1 MILRP
6 YQLELV
12 EGALKLWRQ
21 GYRRIAGVMATGGG
35 KTPTAMSIANLS
47 LDAGLP
53 VLWIAHRAELI
64 DQAIDKARQVAAG
77 RRIGR
82 LQGRDKQYRAE
93 IVVGS
98 VQTACTKSTL
108 PLLKTRRWGLIV
120 IDETHHAT
128 ADTYVR
134 ILRELG
140 AYDEGGPLVL
150 GVTATLDR
158 SDGRALGEVFEA
170 VIEPQIGLIDLIR
183 HPEGPFL
190 VPPRG
195 VRVKI
200 AELDLAHVRRVAG
213 DFNSGALGAAMSAA
227 MAPKRIVEAWIEH
240 AQGCPT
246 IAFLPT
252 VALSIEQAQ
261 AFNDAGIPA
270 VHLDGT
276 TPAAERARALDEYR
290 AGRIVVLCNVGL
302 FTEGTDLPSTSCV
315 ILGRPTWSSTLYQQ
329 MVGRGL
335 RLYPGKRFCWIL
347 DVTGVTGR
355 HRLATLASL
364 GGAPGEEEMPDELL
378 MYEEDEA
385 GIELPADDDHT
396 ETGEAEEQVYAD
408 GDLAH
413 ELVDLFGES
422 HSSWLRTPGGRWF
435 VPAGTQGFVFLVP
448 SMSGESD
455 RYDVRWMTFDR
466 GHEGLIRSDMELG
479 YAMAAADEF
488 VAERPMW
495 QAERNAPWRA
505 ELTRDYAGP
514 RPIRGHKP
522 YRTKGEVYDER
533 MIARAAHLFDPRPL
547 DDLIAEHRAR

>member
-1 MILRP
+1 MKLRP

-12 EGALKLWRQ
+12 NGALDLWRQ
-21 GYRRIAGVMATGGG
+21 GFRRIAGVMATGGG
-35 KTPTAMSIANLS
+35 KTPTAMSIAGLS

-53 VLWIAHRAELI
+53 VLWIAHRTELI

-98 VQTACTKSTL
+98 VQTAATKSTL

-170 VIEPQIGLIDLIR
+170 IIEPQIGLIDLIR
-183 HPEGPFL
+183 HPEGPYL

-261 AFNDAGIPA
+261 AFTDAGIPA

-276 TPAAERARALDEYR
+276 TPAADRARALDDYR

-315 ILGRPTWSSTLYQQ
+315 ILGRPTSSSTLYQQ

-335 RLYPGKRFCWIL
+335 RLHPGKRFCWIL

-364 GGAPGEEEMPDELL
+364 GGAPGEEEIPDDLL
-378 MYEEDEA
+378 MYEDDGTET
-385 GIELPADDDHT
+385 ELPVTGADNDAA
-396 ETGEAEEQVYAD
+396 GEAEPIEYAD

-448 SMSGESD
+448 SMSGEAD

-495 QAERNAPWRA
+495 QAERNAPWRS
-505 ELTRDYAGP
+505 LRHRSG
-514 RPIRGHKP
+514 K
-522 YRTKGEVYDER
+522 TKGEVHDEQ

>member
-1 MILRP
+1 MKLRP

-12 EGALKLWRQ
+12 DGALKLWRE
-21 GYRRIAGVMATGGG
+21 GHRRIAGVMATGGG
-35 KTPTAMSIANLS
+35 KTPTAMSIAEMS
-47 LDAGLP
+47 LGVGLP
-53 VLWIAHRAELI
+53 VLWIAHRTELI
-64 DQAIDKARQVAAG
+64 DQAIEKAQDVAPG

-98 VQTACTKSTL
+98 VQTASTKATL

-128 ADTYVR
+128 ADTYMR
-134 ILRELG
+134 ILRELD

-158 SDGRALGEVFEA
+158 SDSRALGEVFEA
-170 VIEPQIGLIDLIR
+170 IVEPQIGLIDLIR

-200 AELDLAHVRRVAG
+200 DDLDLGRVRRVAG

-227 MAPKRIVEAWIEH
+227 MAPKKIVEAWIEH

-252 VALSIEQAQ
+252 VAMSIEQAE
-261 AFNDAGIPA
+261 AFNAAGVAA

-276 TPAAERARALDEYR
+276 TPMGDRDNPAPGTRRWALDEYR
-290 AGRIVVLCNVGL
+290 AGRITVLCNVGL

-315 ILGRPTWSSTLYQQ
+315 ILGRPTSSTTLYQQ

-335 RLYPGKRFCWIL
+335 RLFPGKLFCWIL

-364 GGAPGEEEMPDELL
+364 GGAPGEEEIPDELL
-378 MYEEDEA
+378 MYEPDEDDISAPADE
-385 GIELPADDDHT
+385 ADDDQPA
-396 ETGEAEEQVYAD
+396 EAEQPEYAD
-408 GDLAH
+408 GMLAH

-422 HSSWLRTPGGRWF
+422 HTAWLRTPAGTWF
-435 VPAGTQGFVFLVP
+435 VPVPDGFIYLAPVAD
-448 SMSGESD
+448 G
-455 RYDVRWMTFDR
+455 RYDLRWSSTDR
-466 GHEGLIRSDMELG
+466 RNGLIQGDMEIG
-479 YAMAAADEF
+479 YAMARGDEYIAA
-488 VAERPMW
+488 RPMW
-495 QAERNAPWRA
+495 QAERDAPWRSRRRA
-505 ELTRDYAGP
+505 DGSTAG
-514 RPIRGHKP
+514 
-522 YRTKGEVYDER
+522 
-533 MIARAAHLFDPRPL
+533 
-547 DDLIAEHRAR
+547 EHRDAQAVVRASAMLDTGQRAWTS